1 MVGLRPTLALA
12 LVSAAF
18 AESEDAYYKR
28 INIPVPDGVK
38 LEVSGLETLPDGRI
52 AAATRKGE
60 VWILDN
66 AYANPPSQVKFQRFA
81 FGLHEPLGLTWR
93 DNSLL
98 LMQRTELT
106 RLRDTNNDGEADEYA
121 TVAKG
126 WGVTGNYHEY
136 AYGPKFDPAGN
147 MWVTLNSSI
156 GPRLNN
162 EDQWRGWSLMI
173 RPDGSWT
180 PVSAGMRSPS
190 GLGIN
195 VAGDVFYT
203 DQQGNWVPTNNLHH
217 IRRGVFHGHPD
228 SLKDCVRP
236 QATLE
241 QPREIPQGIPIPEA
255 AKRIPNFVLPAVWF
269 PYRKMGMSATDV
281 ATDRTGGRFGPFNDQ
296 LFVGDFTLSLVM
308 RVWLEK
314 VGGEYQGACFPFR
327 EGFDSAVV
335 RLGWGKD
342 GSLFA
347 GLTNRGW
354 NSLGTRSYG
363 LQRLVWT
370 GKTPFEILTM
380 SAKPTGFTLE
390 FTKPVDA
397 RSASDPASYRMSSYT
412 YLYHQTYGSPEID
425 AKDLKVT
432 AATVAR
438 DRKSVAVTVEG
449 LREGY
454 VHELHLPGVR
464 SNTAEALLHPV
475 GYYTLNRIPHQ
486 TNPQRSP

>member
-1 MVGLRPTLALA
+1 MVMRPVVLVLLAA
-12 LVSAAF
+12 IASGQT
-18 AESEDAYYKR
+18 EDDFYKR
-28 INIPVPDGVK
+28 ITIPVPEGIK

-66 AYANPPSQVKFQRFA
+66 AYDDPPVKVKFQRFA
-81 FGLHEPLGLTWR
+81 FGLHEPLGLVWR
-93 DNSLL
+93 DDSFL

-106 RLRDTNNDGEADEYA
+106 RLRDINRDGTADEYL

-136 AYGPKFDPAGN
+136 AYGPKLDPAGD

-156 GPRLNN
+156 GEKLTP
-162 EDQWRGWSLMI
+162 EDQWRGWSLRI

-190 GLGIN
+190 GLGVN
-195 VAGDVFYT
+195 VEGDVFYT

-228 SLKDCVRP
+228 SLKDCARP
-236 QATLE
+236 ESTLSR
-241 QPREIPQGIPIPEA
+241 PEIVQGIPITEA
-255 AKRIPNFVLPAVWF
+255 VKRIPKLVLPAVWF

-281 ATDRTGGRFGPFNDQ
+281 VTDRTGGRFGPFGDQ

-314 VGGEYQGACFPFR
+314 VAGEYQGACFPFR
-327 EGFDSAVV
+327 EGFDSAIV

-342 GSLFA
+342 GSMFA

-370 GKTPFEILTM
+370 GKVPFEVLTM
-380 SAKPTGFTLE
+380 SARASGFSLE

-397 RSASDPASYRMSSYT
+397 KAAGEISAYRMSSYT
-412 YLYHQTYGSPEID
+412 YLYHQTYGSPEIETRE
-425 AKDLKVT
+425 LKIT
-432 AATVAR
+432 SATVAP
-438 DRKSVAVTVEG
+438 DRKSVVLEVEG

-464 SNTAEALLHPV
+464 SAGGEKLLHPA
-475 GYYTLNRIPHQ
+475 GYYTLNRIP
-486 TNPQRSP
+486 R